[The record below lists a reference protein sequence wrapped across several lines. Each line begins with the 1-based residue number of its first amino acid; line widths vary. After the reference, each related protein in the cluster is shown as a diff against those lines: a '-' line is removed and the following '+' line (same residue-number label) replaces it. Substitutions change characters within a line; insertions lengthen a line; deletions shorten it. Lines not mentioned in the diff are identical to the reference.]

1 MMGPAELRAGGDFV
15 VPTRR
20 LASSFRRS
28 RCGPGA
34 RHHRPASG
42 TTVGRSATCVL
53 SDTVRRAGQ
62 DMCSSRSSVRSSLA
76 AAATGSRGAGVPWRR
91 LYGRRRIE
99 RRATRVSCQR
109 HRVRQL
115 H

>member
-62 DMCSSRSSVRSSLA
+62 DVCSSRIERQIQPRR
-76 AAATGSRGAGVPWRR
+76 AATGKPWRR
-91 LYGRRRIE
+91 SAVATVVWETSY
-99 RRATRVSCQR
+99 RAPS
-109 HRVRQL
+109 HASEL
-115 H
+115 PAA